1 MNIITSTIHQ
11 QAIYINKTTKEK
23 LIKNYSKNAQYQS
36 LTTVEI

>member
-11 QAIYINKTTKEK
+11 QAIYIDKTRKK

-36 LTTVEI
+36 LTIVEI